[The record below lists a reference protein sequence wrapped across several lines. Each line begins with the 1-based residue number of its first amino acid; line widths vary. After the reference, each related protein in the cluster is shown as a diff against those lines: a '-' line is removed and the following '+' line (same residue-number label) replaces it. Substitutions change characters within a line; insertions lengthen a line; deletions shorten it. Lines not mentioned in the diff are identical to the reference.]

1 MNYYLRHPHFRISL
15 LACAADLTCLVLAA
29 SAIWLLASPPMS
41 GPAFVA
47 GTAALGVLAFLL
59 LATMDAYQP
68 EVLSST
74 RRSTTSVLLTMG
86 ISAFGFGVACLAA
99 PAAITIL
106 ATLAGVA
113 ALGHTL
119 QLAARPL
126 YRALVVRPAIKKRAI
141 ILGHSE
147 LGVAV
152 ADAFA
157 ACNNVG
163 IELVGF
169 LVGDHDDLPRQIS
182 GYPVVGRMHQLEKVI
197 DNAGIDIVV
206 VASKRREEPFPVDQ
220 LLHAKLRGLKIESGI
235 EFYERLTGRIYLRDL
250 RPSYLVFS
258 EGFQTGRIAEAVS
271 RVVDVVFSAVG
282 LLIAAPVLALA
293 AVAIKLDSR
302 GPLLYRQERTG
313 RNGQAFQVLKLRTMT
328 QDAERESGPTFT
340 AQGDARVTRVGQ
352 ILRMTRLDEVPQYWN
367 VLRGDMALVGPRPER
382 PEFIEMLNARY
393 PFFGLRTACKPGLT
407 GWAQVRFGYVNRIEG
422 FEDKLGLDLYYLK
435 HRSPLMDLI
444 IVFQTIKTVLLF
456 RGL

>member
-1 MNYYLRHPHFRISL
+1 MNYYLRHPHFRVSL
-15 LACAADLTCLVLAA
+15 FACGADLLCIGLAA
-29 SAIWLLASPPMS
+29 GAIWLLAAPPVS
-41 GPAFVA
+41 GPAFFVCS
-47 GTAALGVLAFLL
+47 AALGVLSFLL
-59 LATMDAYQP
+59 LATLDGYLP
-68 EVLSST
+68 EVLGTT
-74 RRSTTSVLLTMG
+74 RRSTSSVLMTMG
-86 ISAFGFGVACLAA
+86 ITAFSFGVACLAA
-99 PAAITIL
+99 PGALTTL

-113 ALGHTL
+113 VVGQSL
-119 QLAARPL
+119 QLAVRPL
-126 YRALVVRPAIKKRAI
+126 YRAIIIRPVIKKRAI

-147 LGVAV
+147 LGIAT

-157 ACNNVG
+157 SRKNIG

-169 LVGDHDDLPRQIS
+169 LVGDLDDLPREIS
-182 GYPVVGRMHQLEKVI
+182 GYPVVGRTHQLEKVI
-197 DNAGIDIVV
+197 DNAGIDIVI
-206 VASKRREEPFPVDQ
+206 VASKRREEQFPVDQ
-220 LLHAKLRGLKIESGI
+220 LLHAKLRGLRIESGI

-258 EGFQTGRIAEAVS
+258 EGFHTGRFVEAVS
-271 RVVDVVFSAVG
+271 RVFDVGFSAFG
-282 LLIAAPVLALA
+282 LLIASPLLLIA
-293 AVAIKLDSR
+293 AIAIKLDSP

-313 RNGQAFQVLKLRTMT
+313 RFGRTFHVLKLRTMS

-340 AQGDARVTRVGQ
+340 AEGDARVTRVGN

-393 PFFGLRTACKPGLT
+393 PFFALRTACKPGLT
-407 GWAQVRFGYVNRIEG
+407 GWAQVRFGYVNRVED

-435 HRSPLMDLI
+435 HRSPLMDLM
-444 IVFQTIKTVLLF
+444 IVFQTVKTVLFF

>member
-1 MNYYLRHPHFRISL
+1 MNYYLRHPHFRVSL
-15 LACAADLTCLVLAA
+15 FACAADLLCLAA
-29 SAIWLLASPPMS
+29 AAGAIWILASPPVS
-41 GPAFVA
+41 GLAFA
-47 GTAALGVLAFLL
+47 GGTAALGLLSFLL
-59 LATMDAYQP
+59 LATLDGYLP
-68 EVLSST
+68 EVLGTT
-74 RRSTTSVLLTMG
+74 RRSTSSVLMTMG
-86 ISAFGFGVACLAA
+86 ITAFAFGVACLAA
-99 PAAITIL
+99 PAALTTL
-106 ATLAGVA
+106 ATLAGVGV
-113 ALGHTL
+113 LGQTL

-126 YRALVVRPAIKKRAI
+126 YRAIILRPAIKKRAI

-147 LGVAV
+147 LGVAT

-157 ACNNVG
+157 ARNNVG

-169 LVGDHDDLPRQIS
+169 LVGDVDDLPREIS

-197 DNAGIDIVV
+197 DNAGIDIVI

-220 LLHAKLRGLKIESGI
+220 LLHAKLRGLQIESGI

-258 EGFQTGRIAEAVS
+258 EGFHTGRFSEAVS
-271 RVVDVVFSAVG
+271 RMVDVSFSAFG
-282 LLIAAPVLALA
+282 LLLASPLLLLA
-293 AVAIKLDSR
+293 AMAVKLDSP

-313 RNGQAFQVLKLRTMT
+313 RYGRAFDVLKLRTMT
-328 QDAERESGPTFT
+328 QDAERDSGPTFT
-340 AQGDARVTRVGQ
+340 ARGDARVTRVGQ

-407 GWAQVRFGYVNRIEG
+407 GWAQVRFGYVNRIED